1 MIEAMKNDFANRFND
16 PNGEHIY
23 LEMAYT
29 HDLEAAENFKKRSAG
44 GISGDG
50 DPYGSAFT

>member
-16 PNGEHIY
+16 PNGEHMY

-29 HDLEAAENFKKRSAG
+29 HD
-44 GISGDG
+44 
-50 DPYGSAFT
+50 